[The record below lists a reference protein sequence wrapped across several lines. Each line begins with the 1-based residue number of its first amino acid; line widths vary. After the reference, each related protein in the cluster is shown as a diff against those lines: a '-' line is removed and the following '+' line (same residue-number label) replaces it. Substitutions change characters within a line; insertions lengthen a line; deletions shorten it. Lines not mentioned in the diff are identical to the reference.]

1 MKYFQV
7 LLLLVLPFVALAMP
21 APEAVEAFKNA
32 LVERQ
37 NGTGGDDILG
47 GIGGLI
53 GDLINSIGPL
63 LDLLNPETFRQIQ
76 TLLGNGARLL
86 NNDTTQHII
95 NVVGGANRL
104 LTPEFVDAVS
114 GLIDAIAP
122 LVNAIVQLISGILG
136 AIFG

>member
-7 LLLLVLPFVALAMP
+7 LLLLVLPFLAFAMP

-63 LDLLNPETFRQIQ
+63 LELLNPETFRQIR
-76 TLLGNGARLL
+76 TLLANGARLL

>member
-7 LLLLVLPFVALAMP
+7 LLLLILPFMALAVP
-21 APEAVEAFKNA
+21 APEAFQALGNA
-32 LVERQ
+32 LIERQ
-37 NGTGGDDILG
+37 NTAGGDDVLG

-63 LDLLNPETFRQIQ
+63 LELLNPETFKQIQ

-86 NNDTTQHII
+86 NKDTTQHII